1 MKTKSI
7 VLNVTQIAL
16 IIALCIISFRQSNKL
31 NEKIAYLQS
40 QLDQTKVSMLTIEC
54 ANLVYF
60 SKLFDNEPS
69 WFQESLIYRF
79 KDSFKYFSPEI
90 ISESNTVFNNQTTA
104 IIQST
109 IK

>member
-1 MKTKSI
+1 
-7 VLNVTQIAL
+7 
-16 IIALCIISFRQSNKL
+16 
-31 NEKIAYLQS
+31 
-40 QLDQTKVSMLTIEC
+40 MLTIEC

-90 ISESNTVFNNQTTA
+90 ISESNTVFDNQTTE
-104 IIQST
+104 IIKST
-109 IK
+109 VK